1 MEWGERVTKFGSMDF
16 SQPLIKSVID
26 RDGATCR
33 NNNHF
38 ERPTI
43 LYAPWD
49 EHKQESSDRQTD
61 RQTNGRYQTYNFPCF
76 AVDKN

>member
-1 MEWGERVTKFGSMDF
+1 MQMRVRLG
-16 SQPLIKSVID
+16 PRLAIKSVID

-43 LYAPWD
+43 LNTNK
-49 EHKQESSDRQTD
+49 HTD
-61 RQTNGRYQTYNFPCF
+61 ATKRIISPASRSITIHR
-76 AVDKN
+76 